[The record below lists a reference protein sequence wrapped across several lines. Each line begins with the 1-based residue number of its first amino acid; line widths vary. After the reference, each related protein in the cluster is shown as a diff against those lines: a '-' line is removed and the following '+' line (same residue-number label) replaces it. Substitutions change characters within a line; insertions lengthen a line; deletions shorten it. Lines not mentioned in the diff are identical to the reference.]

1 MLSHQH
7 HPFCHLC
14 IRSSCCICI
23 ILEWQTP
30 SHFNKTTH
38 VHSYH
43 SGFRY
48 IHCTTAIA
56 IIDMVVV
63 ANVVIIINSTN
74 VGGHTAEMLNLVAV
88 LQKDKYTPRFY
99 IAALTDNM
107 SLQKAQVLEESL
119 AHQVLFISF

>member
-1 MLSHQH
+1 
-7 HPFCHLC
+7 
-14 IRSSCCICI
+14 
-23 ILEWQTP
+23 
-30 SHFNKTTH
+30 
-38 VHSYH
+38 
-43 SGFRY
+43 
-48 IHCTTAIA
+48 
-56 IIDMVVV
+56 MVVV